1 LTVTNQKAK
10 NLRRK
15 HRKRVFLGP
24 KGTQETFE
32 LIVISC
38 ISWFLSKLIWRGTV
52 NIKLQHSLLLHRFS
66 WNQGCYLNRKTSP
79 FQDCQVVLER
89 NSKHQTSAFA
99 IVAQVFLKPRLL
111 FESKN
116 ITIPRLPSCTTW
128 NLGLIILYSKI
139 RMHWSGR
146 VTDFLCYIW

>member
-1 LTVTNQKAK
+1 MVNYLTVTNQKAK

-52 NIKLQHSLLLHRFS
+52 NIKLQHSLLLHRFWIEKHHHSKIAKLYNMES
-66 WNQGCYLNRKTSP
+66 WINYSLFQNQNALIWPCDRFS
-79 FQDCQVVLER
+79 VLY
-89 NSKHQTSAFA
+89 
-99 IVAQVFLKPRLL
+99 
-111 FESKN
+111 
-116 ITIPRLPSCTTW
+116 
-128 NLGLIILYSKI
+128 LIISQGRTRTIYKQSY
-139 RMHWSGR
+139 RMHTVKDQSTYFPVWINSSSK
-146 VTDFLCYIW
+146 VSK